1 MWQLPASR
9 RSWTIAWTLAGA
21 GVVSLIAVLVV
32 WRSRV
37 DATPPSGPVLTQ
49 LTPTVPLPE
58 RVPVANPAATTTA
71 QSDAGTRAPNAPNA
85 VVTTPPSSHARIMFS
100 TIPQVNANV
109 LWGKKS
115 LGRIAPKQP
124 LVILRPRDSGPL
136 DVTITA
142 PGYLPVQT
150 RAHTFADTHVQVKL
164 TTLEDKPT
172 LWGYR
177 VPLDAGVPLTPD
189 DPTNSISAT
198 GALPTGPA
206 PTGAA
211 PTGAGAPRSATTP
224 TNVAPSRLATQS
236 SR

>member
-9 RSWTIAWTLAGA
+9 RAWTIAWTLAGA
-21 GVVSLIAVLVV
+21 GIVSLITVLVV

-37 DATPPSGPVLTQ
+37 DATPPSGPVLTS
-49 LTPTVPLPE
+49 LTVPLPE
-58 RVPVANPAATTTA
+58 AVPVATPAVA
-71 QSDAGTRAPNAPNA
+71 DAGTRGVGPSA
-85 VVTTPPSSHARIMFS
+85 TTPNTAATTQQSTQARIMFS

-198 GALPTGPA
+198 GATPSGPA
-206 PTGAA
+206 PTGSPA
-211 PTGAGAPRSATTP
+211 TSPRSSTTP
-224 TNVAPSRLATQS
+224 TNVAPNRLATQS

>member
-9 RSWTIAWTLAGA
+9 RAWAIAWTLAAA
-21 GVVSLIAVLVV
+21 GVVSLIAVLVA

-37 DATPPSGPVLTQ
+37 DATPPSGPVLTP
-49 LTPTVPLPE
+49 LTPSVPLPD
-58 RVPVANPAATTTA
+58 PVAVATPGAA
-71 QSDAGTRAPNAPNA
+71 DAGTHSASAATPTTA
-85 VVTTPPSSHARIMFS
+85 VTPQSSQARIMFS
-100 TIPQVNANV
+100 TIPPVNANV

-115 LGRIAPKQP
+115 LGRIAPKAP

-164 TTLEDKPT
+164 TTIEDKPT

-177 VPLDAGVPLTPD
+177 APLDAGVPLTPD

-198 GALPTGPA
+198 GAAPPGPA
-206 PTGAA
+206 PTGTPA
-211 PTGAGAPRSATTP
+211 TAPRSAATP
-224 TNVAPSRLATQS
+224 TNVAPPPPRRLAPQPS
-236 SR
+236 Q

>member
-9 RSWTIAWTLAGA
+9 RAWAIAWTLAAA
-21 GVVSLIAVLVV
+21 GLVSLIAVLVA

-37 DATPPSGPVLTQ
+37 DATPPSGPVLTP
-49 LTPTVPLPE
+49 LAPTVPLPNA
-58 RVPVANPAATTTA
+58 VPVATPGAA
-71 QSDAGTRAPNAPNA
+71 DAGTRTASAA
-85 VVTTPPSSHARIMFS
+85 TPSASLTAAQSTQARIMFS
-100 TIPQVNANV
+100 TIPPVNANV

-115 LGRIAPKQP
+115 LGRIAPKAP
-124 LVILRPRDSGPL
+124 LVIMRPRDSGPI

-177 VPLDAGVPLTPD
+177 APLDAGVPLTPD
-189 DPTNSISAT
+189 DPTNSITST
-198 GALPTGPA
+198 GATPGGPA
-206 PTGAA
+206 PTGSPA
-211 PTGAGAPRSATTP
+211 TAPRSAATP
-224 TNVAPSRLATQS
+224 TRATPNRLATQS